1 MQPNN
6 VLSYR
11 YSKLPSSQS
20 STTTGDILIVDD
32 TVENLRLL
40 STMLAKEGYSVRQ
53 ALNGQMALTAVSTVL
68 PDLILLDI
76 MMPDTDGYTV
86 CQQLKANPKT
96 RDVPVIFLSAL
107 QDTFNMV
114 RGFQVGGVDYI
125 TKPFQIE
132 EVLVRIA
139 NQMALRT
146 ATREI
151 QHLNAQLEER
161 VKERT
166 RQLEIANAQLLDMAL
181 HDGLTGLANRSLFM
195 EHLERALN
203 AVKVH
208 PGQEF
213 ALLFL
218 DCDHF
223 KLVNDSLGHLV
234 GDELLIAIAHRLS
247 NFLSRDHVLA
257 RMGGDEFAILLN
269 NSDGVNAVRIANQ
282 ISKLLAHPFRLKRHE
297 VYTNVSIGIAVATS
311 DYDKAEQVLRDA
323 DIAMYSAKASGRG
336 KYCIFDPAMHEAALE
351 RLALETDLHR
361 AVQQQEFLLYYQPIV
376 CLETGYIT
384 GFEALLRWQHPQRGL
399 LQPGTFISIAEETG
413 LINTIGNWVIR
424 QACRQLQQWQ
434 HEWQQQPHVA
444 PTFTISVNLAAQ
456 QFAQPNLVEQ
466 IDTILADV
474 GLDPQC
480 LTLELTESTIMEHAQ
495 AATTVLRQLRERHI
509 RLSIDDFGT
518 GYSSLSYLHSF
529 PVDALK
535 IDRSFIQRLDGT
547 PETLSLVPLIM
558 EISRA
563 MNMQVIAEGIE
574 TQNQLEQL
582 QLLQCNLGQGFL
594 FSQPLP
600 SDQAV
605 HLVTTRVP
613 LLGH

>member
-1 MQPNN
+1 
-6 VLSYR
+6 
-11 YSKLPSSQS
+11 
-20 STTTGDILIVDD
+20 
-32 TVENLRLL
+32 
-40 STMLAKEGYSVRQ
+40 
-53 ALNGQMALTAVSTVL
+53 
-68 PDLILLDI
+68 
-76 MMPDTDGYTV
+76 
-86 CQQLKANPKT
+86 
-96 RDVPVIFLSAL
+96 
-107 QDTFNMV
+107 
-114 RGFQVGGVDYI
+114 
-125 TKPFQIE
+125 
-132 EVLVRIA
+132 
-139 NQMALRT
+139 
-146 ATREI
+146 
-151 QHLNAQLEER
+151 
-161 VKERT
+161 
-166 RQLEIANAQLLDMAL
+166 
-181 HDGLTGLANRSLFM
+181 M

-208 PGQEF
+208 PDQEF

-269 NSDGVNAVRIANQ
+269 NSNGVNAVRIADQ
-282 ISKLLAHPFRLKRHE
+282 IGALLAHPFRLKRHE

-336 KYCIFDPAMHEAALE
+336 KYRVFDPAMHKAVLE

-361 AVQQQEFLLYYQPIV
+361 AIQQEEFLLYYQPIV
-376 CLETGYIT
+376 CLETGQIA

-399 LQPGTFISIAEETG
+399 LQPATFIPIAEETG
-413 LINTIGNWVIR
+413 LINTIGNWVVR

-434 HEWQQQPHVA
+434 QEWQHQPFVA
-444 PTFTISVNLAAQ
+444 PTLTISVNLAAQ

-466 IDTILADV
+466 IDRILTDV
-474 GLDPQC
+474 GLPPHC
-480 LTLELTESTIMEHAQ
+480 LTLELTESAIMEHAQ
-495 AATTVLRQLRERHI
+495 AAATVLKQLRERHI

-547 PETLSLVPLIM
+547 PETLSLVPLII
-558 EISRA
+558 EIAKA
-563 MNMQVIAEGIE
+563 MNMKVIAEGIE
-574 TQNQLEQL
+574 TQRQLEQL
-582 QLLQCNLGQGFL
+582 QLLQCKLGQGFL

-600 SDQAV
+600 SDQIV
-605 HLVTTRVP
+605 HLITTGFT
-613 LLGH
+613 LLGD